1 MVISSEDDWVERAK
15 SKTCSL
21 KANERELSSS
31 RVMIILNCEMV
42 REELFNENVE
52 LLNPHF
58 QSNII
63 VNLEAS
69 NESEEFGTSRKNSK
83 F

>member
-1 MVISSEDDWVERAK
+1 
-15 SKTCSL
+15 
-21 KANERELSSS
+21 
-31 RVMIILNCEMV
+31 MIIFNCEMV

-69 NESEEFGTSRKNSK
+69 NESEEFEERIQNFNQRGSNWR
-83 F
+83 FQ

>member
-1 MVISSEDDWVERAK
+1 
-15 SKTCSL
+15 
-21 KANERELSSS
+21 
-31 RVMIILNCEMV
+31 MIILNCEMV

-63 VNLEAS
+63 VNLVS

>member
-1 MVISSEDDWVERAK
+1 M
-15 SKTCSL
+15 L
-21 KANERELSSS
+21 
-31 RVMIILNCEMV
+31 
-42 REELFNENVE
+42 REELVNHNVE

-69 NESEEFGTSRKNSK
+69 NESEEFDTSRKNSK
-83 F
+83 FQSKRKQLEISMSDIS

>member
-1 MVISSEDDWVERAK
+1 
-15 SKTCSL
+15 
-21 KANERELSSS
+21 
-31 RVMIILNCEMV
+31 MIILNCEIV